1 MSDLTPEKYRHDLEV
16 VRNTARQ
23 VISDFQLAGVEI
35 DFSGNP
41 ESAYRELVTQVTPA
55 LEMLYK
61 KQRQTFMNL
70 LYRIDVEEHKVNRLM
85 KSTSGSSF
93 FEGLADLVVER
104 EFIKVLIRKLYSPP
118 TV

>member
-1 MSDLTPEKYRHDLEV
+1 
-16 VRNTARQ
+16 
-23 VISDFQLAGVEI
+23 
-35 DFSGNP
+35 
-41 ESAYRELVTQVTPA
+41 VTQVTPA